1 MKTENQPAEAGIQEK
16 LYDLGTIEKFCH
28 GDIDEVKEMV
38 VIFIDEVLTLVDE
51 IKAAYHN
58 NDFDGIK
65 KLTHK
70 IKPVISYYDAVKIQN
85 ELKLIDVLAE
95 QRMHTEIFEAKMA
108 TLQLAISQ
116 VVDDMNKTI
125 LNG

>member
-1 MKTENQPAEAGIQEK
+1 MKTENQSAEAGIQEK

-51 IKAAYHN
+51 IKAAYRN

>member
-1 MKTENQPAEAGIQEK
+1 MKTENQPVIAGTQEK

-51 IKAAYHN
+51 IKAAYRN
-58 NDFDGIK
+58 NDFEGIK
-65 KLTHK
+65 KLTHN

-108 TLQLAISQ
+108 TLQSAISQ
-116 VVDDMNKTI
+116 VVEDMNKTI

>member
-1 MKTENQPAEAGIQEK
+1 MKTENQPAIAGTQEK

-51 IKAAYHN
+51 IKAAYSN

>member
-51 IKAAYHN
+51 IKAAYRN

>member
-1 MKTENQPAEAGIQEK
+1 MKTENQPAIAGTQEK

-51 IKAAYHN
+51 IKAAYRN

>member
-1 MKTENQPAEAGIQEK
+1 MKTENQPVIAGTQEK

-38 VIFIDEVLTLVDE
+38 VIFIEEVLTLVDE
-51 IKAAYHN
+51 IKAAYRN
-58 NDFDGIK
+58 NDFEGIK

-108 TLQLAISQ
+108 TLQSAISQ
-116 VVDDMNKTI
+116 VVEDMNKTI

>member
-1 MKTENQPAEAGIQEK
+1 MKTENQPAIAGTQEK

-51 IKAAYHN
+51 IKAAYRN

-95 QRMHTEIFEAKMA
+95 QRLHTEIFEAKMA

>member
-1 MKTENQPAEAGIQEK
+1 MKTENQPVIAGTQEK

-51 IKAAYHN
+51 IKAAYRN
-58 NDFDGIK
+58 NDFEGIK

-108 TLQLAISQ
+108 TLQSAISQ
-116 VVDDMNKTI
+116 VVEDMNKTI